1 MFCILWDDFAKTDL
15 GIRRVRRQ
23 MGLSTQTSVEVE
35 YVGSKPKGGRAA
47 PMRRRSPRSTL
58 PLSTLPLS
66 TLHSAAD
73 STITDQ
79 AGHHCVHK
87 NREKHTLG
95 AAAVSPLCAG
105 PTRTDPAADGRP
117 HGRVGIKMTRYQL
130 KIPDWCDIGHRSN
143 TLFYSPTAQCRGY
156 ITRRLES
163 ASWQT
168 HRY

>member
-1 MFCILWDDFAKTDL
+1 MHDSVFCILWDDFTRTDF

-35 YVGSKPKGGRAA
+35 YVGSKAKGGRAA
-47 PMRRRSPRSTL
+47 PMRPRSPR
-58 PLSTLPLS
+58 S

-87 NREKHTLG
+87 SREKHTLG
-95 AAAVSPLCAG
+95 AAVVSPLCAG
-105 PTRTDPAADGRP
+105 PTRLDPAVDGRP
-117 HGRVGIKMTRYQL
+117 RGKVGIKMTPYQL

-163 ASWQT
+163 AFCPSHQ
-168 HRY
+168 Y